1 VVLVEVAQS
10 LLEAPLVLDNKHQ
23 AETLVHTLVLVVAV
37 VSTITQITKV
47 EMVQLELLLLGGGNR

>member
-10 LLEAPLVLDNKHQ
+10 LLVALLVLDNKHQ
-23 AETLVHTLVLVVAV
+23 AETLVQTLVLVVAV

-47 EMVQLELLLLGGGNR
+47 ETVQLELLLLGGGNR

>member
-10 LLEAPLVLDNKHQ
+10 IAVALLVLDKIHQ
-23 AETLVHTLVLVVAV
+23 AETLVQTLVLVVAV

-47 EMVQLELLLLGGGNR
+47 ETVQLELLLLGGGNR

>member
-10 LLEAPLVLDNKHQ
+10 IAVALLVLDNKHQ
-23 AETLVHTLVLVVAV
+23 AETLVQTLVLVVAV

-47 EMVQLELLLLGGGNR
+47 ETVQLELLLLGGGNR